1 MAKCTVC
8 HFEINNAN
16 PHLTS
21 NYQGQKAEF
30 CCPVCKGAFDA
41 APEVFSGRM
50 GAVTGAGM
58 AAR

>member
-16 PHLTS
+16 PHLIS
-21 NYQGQKAEF
+21 NFQGQNLEF

-41 APEVFSGRM
+41 APEAFSGR
-50 GAVTGAGM
+50 GAMTGATYG
-58 AAR
+58 AR